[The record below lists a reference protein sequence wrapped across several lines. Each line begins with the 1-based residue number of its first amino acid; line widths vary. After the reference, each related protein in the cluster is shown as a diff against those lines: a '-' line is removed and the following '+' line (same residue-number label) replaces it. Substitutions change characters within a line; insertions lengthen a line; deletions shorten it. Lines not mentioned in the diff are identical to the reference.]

1 VSSFDSPRPRP
12 APDSITG
19 SSLQGEVL
27 TRTLNEPTLIVAIKQ
42 SCDGCRDFVFSSL
55 DELSHLPVLILSAT
69 GDLNGE
75 WVDAVQPI
83 VVAPG
88 AIAEL
93 EIRWPPFYVLVDPK
107 EHRVVSEGVVFG
119 PAQVASEIAPYLAGP

>member
-1 VSSFDSPRPRP
+1 
-12 APDSITG
+12 
-19 SSLQGEVL
+19 
-27 TRTLNEPTLIVAIKQ
+27 LNEPTLIVAIKQ